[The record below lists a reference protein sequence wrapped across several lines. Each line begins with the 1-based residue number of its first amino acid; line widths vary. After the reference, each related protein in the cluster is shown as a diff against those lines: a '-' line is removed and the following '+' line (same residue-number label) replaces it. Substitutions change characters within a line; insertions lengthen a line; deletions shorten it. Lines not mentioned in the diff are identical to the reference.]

1 MSLLESE
8 LQFLGDCVA
17 VLARSSAVN
26 SAADSLDCNMLLG
39 SIPPDAFYNLTESPG
54 DIKHILSLSRLFR
67 SLINVDWLTNC
78 LATCIR
84 MASLKANEFGSIVG
98 HEQEWKKEIDSK
110 SFKTLVNR

>member
-17 VLARSSAVN
+17 GLARNSAVD
-26 SAADSLDCNMLLG
+26 ALDCNMLLG
-39 SIPPDAFYNLTESPG
+39 NIPPDAFYNLTESP
-54 DIKHILSLSRLFR
+54 DDMKYIFSLSRLFR

-78 LATCIR
+78 LANCIR
-84 MASLKANEFGSIVG
+84 TASQKANEFGSTVG